1 MTLMG
6 PMDSKRGE
14 SSVQTIEHETM
25 PETLWGEYW
34 EDRSIELRNRLVT
47 YYAPLVTIVA
57 RRFAQRSRSMESL
70 EELYSFGC
78 FGLIDAVERWDA
90 SEGFKFATYATR
102 RIQGAILDELRRED
116 FLPKRLR
123 ARVQIY
129 NVTRDDVT
137 ARLHRSPTIREMA
150 DELGVSVD
158 EAIKLHDEATVLTH
172 LAPLVTGS
180 EASEGRVLGAAS
192 PAPSP
197 VERAEMAETI
207 DMVKAALRR
216 LTERQRQVLVL
227 HFLEGMTKGEIA
239 DVLGVGRSRITQ
251 LMQQGLR
258 NLQIELGL
266 EVPDDVTTGAPRP
279 RAPGALV
286 GRFRPRRRTRSQS
299 AVSGAGGEDVGKAG
313 RQPPDLRQ
321 RGAACSRVEQ
331 AERVLDAGD
340 DRTLAECAEGGGS
353 RPDPDGGFRFAGNDG
368 HQRAGRGQAA
378 GPQTR
383 RPLQRPRHGQL
394 RPDPGRGGEGLE
406 PVRKARPCAFDKDI
420 GQRRRLAK
428 HASQHGDEVRLGQG
442 LRDLRRRAA
451 GAEQPPYELAD
462 VCLEDAV

>member
-1 MTLMG
+1 MTLVG

-14 SSVQTIEHETM
+14 SSVRTIEHETTT

-34 EDRSIELRNRLVT
+34 QDRSIELRNRLVT

-57 RRFAQRSRSMESL
+57 RRFARRARSMESL

-137 ARLHRSPTIREMA
+137 ARLHRSPTIKEMA

-158 EAIKLHDEATVLTH
+158 DAIKLHDDATVLTH

-180 EASEGRVLGAAS
+180 EATEGRLLGAAT

-197 VERAEMAETI
+197 VERAEMAETLET
-207 DMVKAALRR
+207 VKAALRR

-266 EVPDDVTTGAPRP
+266 EVPDDDATQP
-279 RAPGALV
+279 
-286 GRFRPRRRTRSQS
+286 
-299 AVSGAGGEDVGKAG
+299 SG
-313 RQPPDLRQ
+313 
-321 RGAACSRVEQ
+321 
-331 AERVLDAGD
+331 
-340 DRTLAECAEGGGS
+340 
-353 RPDPDGGFRFAGNDG
+353 
-368 HQRAGRGQAA
+368 
-378 GPQTR
+378 
-383 RPLQRPRHGQL
+383 
-394 RPDPGRGGEGLE
+394 
-406 PVRKARPCAFDKDI
+406 
-420 GQRRRLAK
+420 
-428 HASQHGDEVRLGQG
+428 HASRS
-442 LRDLRRRAA
+442 R
-451 GAEQPPYELAD
+451 
-462 VCLEDAV
+462 

>member
-1 MTLMG
+1 MTLMRA
-6 PMDSKRGE
+6 MDSTRGE
-14 SSVQTIEHETM
+14 SSVQTIEQEAT
-25 PETLWGEYW
+25 PEALWAEYW
-34 EDRSIELRNRLVT
+34 EDRTTELRNRLVT

-57 RRFAQRSRSMESL
+57 RRFARRARSMESL

-78 FGLIDAVERWDA
+78 FGLIDAVERWDD

-137 ARLHRSPTIREMA
+137 SRLHRSPTIKEMA
-150 DELGVSVD
+150 DELGVAVD
-158 EAIKLHDEATVLTH
+158 EAIKLHDEAAVLTH

-207 DMVKAALRR
+207 ETVKAALRR

-251 LMQQGLR
+251 LMQQGLH
-258 NLQIELGL
+258 NLQLELGL
-266 EVPDDVTTGAPRP
+266 EV
-279 RAPGALV
+279 
-286 GRFRPRRRTRSQS
+286 
-299 AVSGAGGEDVGKAG
+299 
-313 RQPPDLRQ
+313 
-321 RGAACSRVEQ
+321 AA
-331 AERVLDAGD
+331 
-340 DRTLAECAEGGGS
+340 
-353 RPDPDGGFRFAGNDG
+353 
-368 HQRAGRGQAA
+368 
-378 GPQTR
+378 
-383 RPLQRPRHGQL
+383 
-394 RPDPGRGGEGLE
+394 
-406 PVRKARPCAFDKDI
+406 
-420 GQRRRLAK
+420 
-428 HASQHGDEVRLGQG
+428 
-442 LRDLRRRAA
+442 
-451 GAEQPPYELAD
+451 
-462 VCLEDAV
+462 DAVALLPDREAQAR